1 MPTAKEKK
9 ISEKSTKQELW
20 SAYNEVV
27 AQIGGEKI
35 EVAEDDTVNEM
46 IRKLS
51 ETKIKI
57 NSEFDE
63 LTKAL
68 LSDLSDLY
76 KTSESIRQNKL
87 ELLDRFDKQKK
98 LLSSEIEEVRNR
110 WRTEEIKLGNDFK
123 QRTND
128 LDTEH
133 KRREEE
139 YIYNL
144 KITRQKE
151 TDDYNAMKERREKA
165 ITEQENIISERKKEI
180 TEMEKQIADMPALI
194 ESKIKSAEEVLTK
207 ELTAKY
213 QIQIKDVATDK
224 EHQAKIS
231 EIKIGNLESTL
242 KSQNDEIA
250 ALKSQLQKANEMIKD
265 MATTAIESKK
275 PLILNSKSQDLEK

>member
-20 SAYNEVV
+20 GAYNEIV

-35 EVAEDDTVNEM
+35 EIAEDDSVNEM

-68 LSDLSDLY
+68 LADLSDLY

-87 ELLDRFDKQKK
+87 ELLDRFEKQKK
-98 LLSSEIEEVRNR
+98 LLSQEIEEVRNR
-110 WRTEEIKLGNDFK
+110 WRAEEIKLEINSK

-128 LDTEH
+128 LGIEH
-133 KRREEE
+133 QRKEEE
-139 YIYNL
+139 YQYHL
-144 KITRQKE
+144 KITQQKE
-151 TDDYNAMKERREKA
+151 TDEYNAMKEQREKA
-165 ITEQENIISERKKEI
+165 TAEQENAISERKKEI
-180 TEMEKQIADMPALI
+180 AEMEKQITEMPALI
-194 ESKIKSAEEVLTK
+194 ESKIKTAEEILAK
-207 ELTAKY
+207 ELTVKY
-213 QIQIKDVATDK
+213 QSQIKDIASDK
-224 EHQAKIS
+224 GHEARIS

-242 KSQNDEIA
+242 KTQSEEIGN
-250 ALKSQLQKANEMIKD
+250 LKSQLQKANEMIKD

-275 PLILNSKSQDLEK
+275 PVILNTKSQDSEK